1 MATKSRLSNN
11 CPKDRTSAPS
21 NKFLLALFLCVLAPL
36 CHAQIGGFLAPSPQ
50 TTFSSQSNIVLN
62 FSDSK
67 WIREPVRP
75 IPFTVNVVSN
85 GYKSH
90 QLLWNDLTIFGS
102 VRIAI
107 PPSSNRTDF
116 IPRGIEL
123 VNELPYRVYVVGDL
137 TDPLGI
143 QPVVIPFIYQNG
155 SFSQQPI
162 QYLVDN
168 PFGTTPYRNHG
179 TGASL
184 AQNHHGLFISSWVTD
199 QANVMVRRFQS
210 TLLPPYMAMTGLS
223 EEIPAA
229 TLGLFPPYAVFST
242 DVAMNESDNFKLA
255 LWVSDLGPTGSIKVY
270 SSNWSSP
277 TVGYTDLLV
286 GNSGAYKDT
295 PISIAMRTKDGE
307 ALSTTMPSY
316 DQDYAVIYAEESP
329 QTTVGA
335 LPSKIFIAGS
345 SQGTLQDPV
354 QVNPTPEEQRAGI
367 ALPQIDAG
375 PNFYEVV
382 WNYSDVPLYIPSSGG
397 TWEML
402 SQGIS
407 ADLQLIGV
415 GANGNPGH
423 KCISDTHGDQQFGAS
438 VAIASQARLNRPRA
452 LYSYGSIVGPGVAL
466 NPTNFLNPSPGSAYF
481 FTYKHLV
488 PGNY

>member
-1 MATKSRLSNN
+1 MATSFIRRKYCAKNKTGVQTTKILFAVLLSAVF
-11 CPKDRTSAPS
+11 SA
-21 NKFLLALFLCVLAPL
+21 CQ
-36 CHAQIGGFLAPSPQ
+36 AQLGGFLAPSPQ

-90 QLLWNDLTIFGS
+90 FLLWNDLTIFGS
-102 VRIAI
+102 IRISI
-107 PPSSNRTDF
+107 PPSINRTDF

-155 SFSQQPI
+155 SFNQQPI
-162 QYLVDN
+162 QYLVDD

-184 AQNHHGLFISSWVTD
+184 AQNHRGLFISSWVTD
-199 QANVMVRRFQS
+199 QASVMVRRFKS
-210 TLLPPYMAMTGLS
+210 TLVPPYMAMSGLS
-223 EEIPAA
+223 EEITAA
-229 TLGLFPPYAVFST
+229 TLGVHPPYAVLSS
-242 DVAMNESDNFKLA
+242 DIAMNESDNFKLA

-270 SSNWSSP
+270 NSNWSSP
-277 TVGYTDLLV
+277 TLGYTDLLV
-286 GNSGAYKDT
+286 SNSGAYKDT

-307 ALSTTMPSY
+307 ARTTTMPSY
-316 DQDYAVIYAEESP
+316 DQDYAVIYAEEYA

-345 SQGTLQDPV
+345 SQGMLQDPL
-354 QVNPTPEEQRAGI
+354 QVNPTPEEQSGGV
-367 ALPQIDAG
+367 ALPQIDGG
-375 PNFYEVV
+375 PTFYEVV
-382 WNYSDVPLYIPSSGG
+382 WNYSDKPLYIPSSGG
-397 TWEML
+397 TWEIF
-402 SQGIS
+402 SQGVS
-407 ADLQLIGV
+407 ADLQLIAV
-415 GANGNPGH
+415 GSNGNPGH

-466 NPTNFLNPSPGSAYF
+466 NPTNFLNPAPGSAFF